1 MRTSLAQRS
10 LGGIATSL
18 LRNRYLILQM
28 VRREVSARYR
38 GSVIGVLWS
47 LLLPL
52 IMLAVYTFIFGVTLE
67 VRWSQDTNENWGEF
81 AIILFTGLILHQI
94 LADCI
99 TRAPLLMIANASYVK
114 RVIFPLEILA
124 WTTLGAA
131 LFQGL
136 TGFVALCVFRLAMTG
151 ALPWT
156 IVLVPVIVA
165 PFALICL
172 GLIWML
178 SAIGTF
184 VRDVAQVITF
194 VPLVL
199 LFLGPVLFP
208 LSALPPTARTMVIL
222 NPLTVVVM
230 QTRNAVLLGQMPDW
244 SALAVYSIAA
254 LVLAWAGLYVFLRS
268 KSAFADVL

>member
-1 MRTSLAQRS
+1 MQPHQGAVSLYQRPKTPAKRTK
-10 LGGIATSL
+10 
-18 LRNRYLILQM
+18 
-28 VRREVSARYR
+28 
-38 GSVIGVLWS
+38 
-47 LLLPL
+47 
-52 IMLAVYTFIFGVTLE
+52 
-67 VRWSQDTNENWGEF
+67 VRWCQDTNENWGEF

-114 RVIFPLEILA
+114 RVVFPLEILA

>member
-52 IMLAVYTFIFGVTLE
+52 IMLAVYTFIFGVTLK

-136 TGFVALCVFRLAMTG
+136 TGFVALCVYRLAMTG

>member
-52 IMLAVYTFIFGVTLE
+52 IMLAVYTFIFGVTLK

-156 IVLVPVIVA
+156 IVLVPVVVA

>member
-1 MRTSLAQRS
+1 
-10 LGGIATSL
+10 
-18 LRNRYLILQM
+18 
-28 VRREVSARYR
+28 
-38 GSVIGVLWS
+38 
-47 LLLPL
+47 
-52 IMLAVYTFIFGVTLE
+52 
-67 VRWSQDTNENWGEF
+67 
-81 AIILFTGLILHQI
+81 
-94 LADCI
+94 
-99 TRAPLLMIANASYVK
+99 
-114 RVIFPLEILA
+114 
-124 WTTLGAA
+124 
-131 LFQGL
+131 
-136 TGFVALCVFRLAMTG
+136 
-151 ALPWT
+151 
-156 IVLVPVIVA
+156 
-165 PFALICL
+165 
-172 GLIWML
+172 ML

>member
-52 IMLAVYTFIFGVTLE
+52 IMLAVYTFIFGVTLK